1 MTILG
6 KHSGHSLTSQG
17 SLSDWLV
24 SLGMFRTANGNDIK
38 RAMNALDK
46 GQRVTIAIPQSL
58 RKAVLAET
66 LR

>member
-1 MTILG
+1 MTAV
-6 KHSGHSLTSQG
+6 SPLTSQG

-24 SLGMFRTANGNDIK
+24 SLWMFRTANGDDIK

-46 GQRVTIAIPQSL
+46 GQRVTIAIPPNSPQGCAS
-58 RKAVLAET
+58 ET